1 MYIRIVILYAEIL
14 LIFHCAYSKAL
25 AAGSLALARA
35 HAVLDKTEKSLEEE
49 IAKENRKPPSNCLG
63 RSGALLY

>member
-1 MYIRIVILYAEIL
+1 MYVQIIIMNDKIL
-14 LIFHCAYSKAL
+14 LIFLCAYSKAL

-35 HAVLDKTEKSLEEE
+35 HAVLDETEKRLEEE

-63 RSGALLY
+63 RSGVILY